1 MGRLSLTP
9 QYAPNFGWAQVRDL
23 HLGVRHVR
31 PPSPQGGDGT
41 RAHGTIKHGGEESP
55 LDNSGRVGKTL
66 IGTHLPD
73 SGPRYRLVNTAK
85 AEGQVAIWWYLESHD
100 FRLPTHSPCNSKFL
114 TTLLTVKTVNYEHAS
129 PLEDRAI
136 REIVGLAMDAPAK
149 AKSGHPGTAMAL
161 APLAVTLFSR
171 VLRHDPTHP
180 DWIDRD
186 RFILSC
192 GHASILQYGI
202 ARVFGYGITRED
214 LMEFRQPHSRTPGHP
229 EVGVTPTVEVTTG
242 PLGQGL
248 ANGVGMA
255 IAERYLRASYG
266 PELVNHHTWVIAG
279 DGCIEEGISHEAA
292 SLAGALKL
300 SGLTV
305 IYDDNRITIDGDT
318 NLALADDTPARF
330 RAYGWNV
337 LELGEVANDCNAL
350 EAGLRAAKAES
361 ERPTLLILRS
371 HIGFPATAMV
381 DRREAHGSPF
391 STDVIRDTKVAL
403 GVDPEISFNVAD
415 DLPSAIVESLTEQR
429 SERKH
434 WESRVTASGE
444 SGAKLLLQMA
454 SGGVPAVSP
463 SMGRYDEGSKVA
475 TRKAMQRAIDALSPV
490 APGLLSGSADLTDN
504 TGVLLPNEVAQSA
517 ENPQGR
523 QIYYGIRE
531 FAMGAAMV
539 GMALHGG
546 VRPVGSTFFVF
557 SDYVR
562 PAIRLAALSE
572 APVTFVFTHDS
583 IGVGEDG
590 PTHQPIEHL
599 MALRAMPGVHVV
611 RPSDANEA
619 LQLIGDVI
627 STHTKGP
634 TALILSRQDLPV
646 LGGSDAANS
655 ANGALKGG
663 YVLRDHQSAVFTL
676 VATGSEVGVAVGA
689 ADELATEGIQVR
701 VVALPCW
708 ECFEEQPKDY
718 RASVLRR
725 DLPSLS
731 IEAGATL
738 GWAKYADE
746 SLGIDTFGISA
757 PGDFVFEYF
766 NLTPSAVAKAVRH
779 RLEHA

>member
-1 MGRLSLTP
+1 
-9 QYAPNFGWAQVRDL
+9 
-23 HLGVRHVR
+23 
-31 PPSPQGGDGT
+31 
-41 RAHGTIKHGGEESP
+41 
-55 LDNSGRVGKTL
+55 
-66 IGTHLPD
+66 
-73 SGPRYRLVNTAK
+73 
-85 AEGQVAIWWYLESHD
+85 
-100 FRLPTHSPCNSKFL
+100 
-114 TTLLTVKTVNYEHAS
+114 
-129 PLEDRAI
+129 
-136 REIVGLAMDAPAK
+136 MDAPAK

-171 VLRHDPTHP
+171 VFRHDPTHP
-180 DWIDRD
+180 GWLDRD

-214 LMEFRQPHSRTPGHP
+214 LLEFRQPHSRTPGHP
-229 EVGVTPTVEVTTG
+229 EVGVAPTVEVTTG
-242 PLGQGL
+242 PLGQGI

-255 IAERYLRASYG
+255 LAERFLRASFG
-266 PELVNHHTWVIAG
+266 ANLIEHHTWVIAG

-292 SLAGALKL
+292 SLAGSLKL
-300 SGLTV
+300 AGLTV
-305 IYDDNRITIDGDT
+305 IYDDNRITIDGET

-337 LELGEVANDCNAL
+337 IELGEVANDCDAL
-350 EAGLRAAKAES
+350 EVGLRAAKAETQ
-361 ERPTLLILRS
+361 RPTLLVLRS
-371 HIGFPATAMV
+371 HIGFPALTMI

-391 STDVIRDTKVAL
+391 SAEVIRDTKVAL
-403 GVDPEISFNVAD
+403 GLDPDISFNVAD
-415 DLPSAIVESLTEQR
+415 DLPSAMVESLVEQR
-429 SERKH
+429 SERTH
-434 WESRVTASGE
+434 WEGRLTASGE
-444 SGAKLLLQMA
+444 LGVRLLAQVA
-454 SGGVPAVSP
+454 SGGVPTTAP
-463 SMGRYDEGSKVA
+463 LMARYEEGTKVA
-475 TRKAMQRAIDALSPV
+475 TRKAMQRAIDVLAPL

-504 TGVLLPNEVAQSA
+504 TGVLLPNEPAQSA
-517 ENPQGR
+517 ENPGGR

-572 APVTFVFTHDS
+572 ASVTFVFTHDS

-590 PTHQPIEHL
+590 PTHQPVEHL
-599 MALRAMPGVHVV
+599 MALRAMPGLHVV

-619 LQLIGDVI
+619 LQLIGDVMT
-627 STHTKGP
+627 THTHGP

-646 LGGSDAANS
+646 LRGSDAENS
-655 ANGALKGG
+655 TAGARRGG
-663 YVLRDHQSAVFTL
+663 YILRDHPNAAFTL
-676 VATGSEVGVAVGA
+676 VATGSEVGTAVGA
-689 ADELATEGIQVR
+689 ADELEIEGINVR
-701 VVALPCW
+701 IVALPCW

-718 RASVLRR
+718 RQAVIRR
-725 DLPSLS
+725 DIPSLS

-757 PGDFVFEYF
+757 PADFVFEYF
-766 NLTPSAVAKAVRH
+766 NLTPSSVAAAVRH
-779 RLEHA
+779 RLEQS